1 MALREQLK
9 RWSQGPWAYPVAGTI
24 GFLEGS
30 FLIVAVEP
38 LLIPM
43 FASRKRTI
51 WLLALMPVVGNIFAG
66 LLMYALGAFLNG
78 PVIEPLV
85 SWMGA
90 ETDYENALQNLKDNG
105 FVTLL
110 LVGVT
115 PFPFQVGTAAAG
127 AAGYSLALFV
137 LAVALSRGLR
147 YLALAAFVKVLG
159 DRAREWIDRRQLEI
173 FVAGLALFVV
183 IGAFAFLA

>member
-1 MALREQLK
+1 MTLRDQLK
-9 RWSQGPWAYPVAGTI
+9 TWSQGPWAYPVAGTI

-51 WLLALMPVVGNIFAG
+51 WLLALMPAIGNIFAG
-66 LLMYALGAFLNG
+66 LLMYALGAFLSG

-85 SWMGA
+85 AWMGA
-90 ETDYENALQNLKDNG
+90 ERDYARALEDLKENG
-105 FVTLL
+105 FLAL
-110 LVGVT
+110 FLVGVT

-127 AAGYSLALFV
+127 AAGYNLAMFV
-137 LAVALSRGLR
+137 LAVAVSRGLR
-147 YLALAAFVKVLG
+147 YLVLAGFVKLLG
-159 DRAREWIDRRQLEI
+159 DRARDWIDRHQLEI
-173 FVAGLALFVV
+173 FIAGLVLFFA
-183 IGAFAFLA
+183 IGAFALLA